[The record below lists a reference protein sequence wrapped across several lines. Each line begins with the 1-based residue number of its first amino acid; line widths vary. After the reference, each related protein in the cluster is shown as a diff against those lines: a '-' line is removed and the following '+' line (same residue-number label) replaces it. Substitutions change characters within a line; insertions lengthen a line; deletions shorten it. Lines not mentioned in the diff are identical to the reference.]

1 MIFQPASNPR
11 FGDFQPSAKV
21 VSNPPSNPLPSPVC
35 VYPHTPIALRL
46 PLAAWA
52 RAKGKS
58 EIPPRWPGK
67 AVRHEQGTTPLLG
80 RQGTRAGPPGGCLQF
95 LWRQGRAAAAG
106 QAAKRHGS
114 PAA

>member
-21 VSNPPSNPLPSPVC
+21 VSNSPANPLPSPVC
-35 VYPHTPIALRL
+35 VYPHTPIARRL

-58 EIPPRWPGK
+58 EIPPDSQAPAALADK
-67 AVRHEQGTTPLLG
+67 
-80 RQGTRAGPPGGCLQF
+80 
-95 LWRQGRAAAAG
+95 GRAA
-106 QAAKRHGS
+106 
-114 PAA
+114 